1 MNDIIN
7 ILTKILKEIIVNKI
21 IPILITLLMIFGCED
36 KNYEEPNQSLIFISN
51 EGNFGSSNG
60 SISVFRGKSKIQEIN
75 NIGDVVQSIL
85 IHNDK
90 LITIVNNSHLIKIYQ
105 ITEKGLSLP
114 GIEVS
119 TQNSGPR
126 EMVIHDNK
134 LYFTNHN
141 TQDIKILNLMTY
153 FIEDAIKV
161 DGLPESIVSDG
172 QNLWVAINM
181 NKDWSSA
188 SSVQKINIANKNIVK
203 TFEVGKGPQQL
214 LIDKDF
220 LWVSRTYYNDDFTR
234 TFFGTSRI
242 NMINGEVKILEYGKG
257 SVCGGDLFKTDGL
270 VYRTYN
276 GGVAP
281 LNAELKIEPLGK
293 IGAYNSNNLYSA
305 NGTDEKIFL
314 GITSDYQ
321 KPDTVFVHNNF
332 GELEHEYIVGASPGD
347 YAVWTIK

>member
-1 MNDIIN
+1 MY
-7 ILTKILKEIIVNKI
+7 KI
-21 IPILITLLMIFGCED
+21 IFMLITILMIVGCED
-36 KNYEEPNQSLIFISN
+36 KSYEETNQSLTFISN

-60 SISVFRGKSKIQEIN
+60 SISVFQGKSKIQEIN

-105 ITEKGLSLP
+105 ITKQGLRLP

-126 EMVIHDNK
+126 EMVVQDNK

-141 TQDIKILNLMTY
+141 TQDIKILNLTTY

-181 NKDWSSA
+181 NEDWSSA
-188 SSVQKINIANKNIVK
+188 SSVQKINIASKTIIK

-214 LIDKDF
+214 LIDENF
-220 LWVSRTYYNDDFTR
+220 LWVSRTYYNDDFTK
-234 TFFGTSRI
+234 TFFGTSQI
-242 NMINGEVKILEYGKG
+242 NIINGEVKILEYGKG

-281 LNAELKIEPLGK
+281 LNAALMIEPRGK
-293 IGAYNSNNLYSA
+293 IGSYNSNNLYSA
-305 NGTDEKIFL
+305 NGIEEKIFL

-321 KPDTVFVHNNF
+321 EPDTVFVHNNF

>member
-1 MNDIIN
+1 M
-7 ILTKILKEIIVNKI
+7 
-21 IPILITLLMIFGCED
+21 
-36 KNYEEPNQSLIFISN
+36 
-51 EGNFGSSNG
+51 
-60 SISVFRGKSKIQEIN
+60 
-75 NIGDVVQSIL
+75 VVQ
-85 IHNDK
+85 
-90 LITIVNNSHLIKIYQ
+90 
-105 ITEKGLSLP
+105 
-114 GIEVS
+114 
-119 TQNSGPR
+119 
-126 EMVIHDNK
+126 DNQ

-141 TQDIKILNLMTY
+141 TQDIKILNLTTY

-172 QNLWVAINM
+172 KNLWVAINM
-181 NKDWSSA
+181 NEDWSSA
-188 SSVQKINIANKNIVK
+188 TSVQKINIASKTIIK

-214 LIDKDF
+214 LVDEDF
-220 LWVSRTYYNDDFTR
+220 LWVSRTYYNDNFTK
-234 TFFGTSRI
+234 TFFGTSQI
-242 NMINGEVKILEYGKG
+242 NMITDEVKILEYGKG

-293 IGAYNSNNLYSA
+293 IGSYNSNNLYSA
-305 NGTDEKIFL
+305 NGTEEKIFL

-332 GELEHEYIVGASPGD
+332 GELEYEYIVGASPGD